1 MFDGYVPGVRKV
13 LITIPD
19 GLLAEIDREAS
30 VRGASRSAFLQ
41 DVARRELS
49 RPSALRLRIALE
61 RGRRAFREAPAFE
74 SAEEIQAARDVLDA
88 ADRRR

>member
-30 VRGASRSAFLQ
+30 VRGASRSAFAKGPSS
-41 DVARRELS
+41 ARAGVR
-49 RPSALRLRIALE
+49 
-61 RGRRAFREAPAFE
+61 
-74 SAEEIQAARDVLDA
+74 VC
-88 ADRRR
+88 